1 MVRQTE
7 DTPQGMTVTK
17 PKRGRPPAD
26 IDLVQ
31 LEALCQIGATNEE
44 IAAHFGVSERTI
56 ENRAKGAGF
65 RAAMD
70 RGIARGNLS
79 LRRKQ
84 MQMALAGDR
93 VMLIWLGKQRLGQQ
107 DKVEHSGN
115 VEGGAPPN
123 IHVNFIS
130 PAATKPA
137 GDEGQQN

>member
-1 MVRQTE
+1 MVRQTG
-7 DTPQGMTVTK
+7 DTPQDMAVDK
-17 PKRGRPPAD
+17 PKRGRPLAD

-56 ENRAKGAGF
+56 ENRSRRAEF

-79 LRRKQ
+79 LRLKQ

-93 VMLIWLGKQRLGQQ
+93 VMLIWLGKNRLGQA
-107 DKVEHSGN
+107 DKIETEHSG
-115 VEGGAPPN
+115 EIGGGAPPK

-130 PAATKPA
+130 PEGARP
-137 GDEGQQN
+137 GDEQN